1 MGRPERIVPLGHS
14 GKGRMAW
21 TEASRTLVTV
31 PMSISGS
38 GEGQGLCV
46 NQVFCAEL

>member
-1 MGRPERIVPLGHS
+1 MGRPERIVPFGHS

-21 TEASRTLVTV
+21 AEASKTLVTV
-31 PMSISGS
+31 RMSVSGS

-46 NQVFCAEL
+46 NQVFGAKL